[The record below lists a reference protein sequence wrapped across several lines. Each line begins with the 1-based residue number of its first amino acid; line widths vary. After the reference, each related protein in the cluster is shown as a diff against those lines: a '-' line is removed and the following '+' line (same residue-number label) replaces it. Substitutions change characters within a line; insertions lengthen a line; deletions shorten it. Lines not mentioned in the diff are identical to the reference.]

1 MFLEELDPDEIEAMS
16 IVLIR
21 PDDSSLESSRGIES
35 IDINIVLILVKA
47 DVEEVAQALTQLKPW
62 DGWIPNAY
70 GQSVPSNEGTLIFK
84 LRGHSWSYVCQP
96 FGHTRPMWLLEA
108 DALLLSDLLCT
119 TVIDYA
125 ASDTGGWFRYL
136 FCNRGKPEERL
147 RFEEYD
153 RDGNL
158 EFQSERGFT
167 AKDVKDAYTFTLNFI
182 REQDAYIPAL
192 MMRYSALSGQ
202 QITLQIEN
210 LMLSEI
216 ERMDYLYKTN

>member
-1 MFLEELDPDEIEAMS
+1 MKPDN
-16 IVLIR
+16 
-21 PDDSSLESSRGIES
+21 SSLEVSRGIES

-96 FGHTRPMWLLEA
+96 FGHTHPMRLSEA
-108 DALLLSDLLCT
+108 DALSLSDLLSAA
-119 TVIDYA
+119 VIDYVG
-125 ASDTGGWFRYL
+125 SNTGGWFRYL
-136 FCNRGKPEERL
+136 FCNQGRLDERL

-158 EFQSERGFT
+158 EFQSQRGFT
-167 AKDVKDAYTFTLNFI
+167 AKDIKDAYTFTLNFI

-192 MMRYSALSGQ
+192 KMRYSALKVQ
-202 QITLQIEN
+202 QVTLHIEN
-210 LMLSEI
+210 LMPTEI
-216 ERMDYLYKTN
+216 ERMDYLYKTLS